1 MKTFVIKVILL
12 IPTVILYSC
21 ETENDLR
28 TYSCDKTINEWVS
41 DNIPSIRTMN
51 RKNWN
56 NVDEERKRA
65 TYRAFT
71 PEQRYKIWVGKIQQ
85 TLTLDWNKNEKIH
98 ILKLLTYIE
107 THPEIFNDEVMTES
121 QYDELELFAYKW
133 KEDAILLLKW
143 SEKLVFAIIASP
155 NNLIDKDGN
164 IEIAEYRNRS
174 ISSTESDCN
183 CNASWHT
190 YNNCYSGDCKHT
202 EKGCGPMWTY
212 NCNGIVVQT
221 NK

>member
-1 MKTFVIKVILL
+1 MKVYFLKITLL
-12 IPTVILYSC
+12 ISIVALYSC
-21 ETENDLR
+21 NAEENLP
-28 TYSCDKTINEWVS
+28 TYSCDKTIDKWVN
-41 DNIPSIRTMN
+41 DNKPLIRSMN
-51 RKNWN
+51 RSDWS

-71 PEQRYKIWVGKIQQ
+71 PEQRYNIWYGKIQQ
-85 TLTLDWNKNEKIH
+85 TLTLDWNENEKLH

-164 IEIAEYRNRS
+164 IEIAEYKNRS
-174 ISSTESDCN
+174 ISSSESKCHCN
-183 CNASWHT
+183 TTWDFCEILGCQNAKCES
-190 YNNCYSGDCKHT
+190 SD
-202 EKGCGPMWTY
+202 KGCGLLWNYP
-212 NCNGIVVQT
+212 CNGRCGGI
-221 NK
+221 

>member
-1 MKTFVIKVILL
+1 MLL
-12 IPTVILYSC
+12 IPIGVLYSC
-21 ETENDLR
+21 ETDNDLQA
-28 TYSCDKTINEWVS
+28 YSCDKTINKWVS
-41 DNIPSIRTMN
+41 DNIPLIRTMN
-51 RKNWN
+51 RNDWN

-71 PEQRYKIWVGKIQQ
+71 QE
-85 TLTLDWNKNEKIH
+85 
-98 ILKLLTYIE
+98 
-107 THPEIFNDEVMTES
+107 
-121 QYDELELFAYKW
+121 
-133 KEDAILLLKW
+133 
-143 SEKLVFAIIASP
+143 
-155 NNLIDKDGN
+155 GN
-164 IEIAEYRNRS
+164 IEITEYRNRS

>member
-12 IPTVILYSC
+12 IPIAVLYSC

-51 RKNWN
+51 RNNWN

-85 TLTLDWNKNEKIH
+85 TLTLDWNENEKIH

-164 IEIAEYRNRS
+164 IEITEYRNRS

>member
-51 RKNWN
+51 RNNWN

-85 TLTLDWNKNEKIH
+85 TLTLDWNENEKIH

-183 CNASWHT
+183 CNTYWYT
-190 YNNCYSGDCKHT
+190 YNNCNAGGCNYT
-202 EKGCGPMWTY
+202 EKGCGPMWAY
-212 NCNGIVVQT
+212 DCNGIVVQI
-221 NK
+221 N

>member
-12 IPTVILYSC
+12 IPTAVLYSC

-41 DNIPSIRTMN
+41 GNIPSIRTMN
-51 RKNWN
+51 RNNWN

-85 TLTLDWNKNEKIH
+85 TLTLDWNENEKIH

-164 IEIAEYRNRS
+164 IEITEYRNRS